1 MSEGG
6 EQAADT
12 NINVL
17 LEQYDVACNNGNI
30 ER

>member
-12 NINVL
+12 NINYL
-17 LEQYDVACNNGNI
+17 LEQYDITCNNGNI
-30 ER
+30 